1 MRTNYVLIDLENVK
15 PESFELLN
23 HDHFRVI
30 VFVGSNQ
37 ARVPLEFADSLQRL
51 GNRAEYIRMEGNGRN
66 ALDFHIAY
74 YIGRLAV
81 EDPSAH
87 FHIISKDTG
96 FDPLIKHLKTQM
108 ICSRRTKSIDDIPLV
123 KSANSKLL
131 SERIEIVVLRLKTYK
146 ARPRKLKTLKSS
158 IASFFQPKPS
168 ESEVTE
174 LVEELQRR
182 GTIIVSDGKVS
193 YEEELIGSK

>member
-37 ARVPLEFADSLQRL
+37 AKVSFDFADSLQRL
-51 GNRAEYIRMEGNGRN
+51 GGKAEYVRIVGNGPN

-74 YIGRLAV
+74 YIGRLAAA
-81 EDPSAH
+81 DPSAY
-87 FHIISKDTG
+87 FHVISKDAG
-96 FDPLIKHLKTQM
+96 FDPLIKHLKTQK
-108 ICSRRTKSIDDIPLV
+108 ISAQRAKSIDDIPLV

-131 SERIEIVVLRLKTYK
+131 PKRVDVVLARLANLKVAK
-146 ARPRKLKTLKSS
+146 PRRVTTLTSTV
-158 IASFFQPKPS
+158 ASLFQKQLP
-168 ESEVTE
+168 ENEVAE
-174 LVEELQRR
+174 LVEELKRR
-182 GTIIVSDGKVS
+182 GTITVREGKVS
-193 YEEELIGSK
+193 YELGDRP